1 MTAFRPDN
9 GPPSR
14 PAGEIDDPGHSRPAG
29 GGEPSGTRPEPGVL
43 PSALRTALGPVAVL
57 AALLVAVLGVLYAGH
72 DSPGRLDGW
81 FRPERDGVAPP
92 WRYAA
97 LAVDF
102 LAEPAGAAVLLSA
115 AVAGCLVRR
124 RPRAAVFLVV
134 GAVLTVGVT
143 KVLKPLVGRTIHD
156 GFLSYPSGHT
166 GFLTAFAVM
175 AALLVAGRLGLRRT
189 PGVLLVLASALV
201 AGAVMGWAQV
211 ALGAH
216 YPTDVLGGWGT
227 ALAVVPVTAWL
238 VDRTAARW
246 CRGG

>member
-14 PAGEIDDPGHSRPAG
+14 TAGEIDDPGRRRPPG

-43 PSALRTALGPVAVL
+43 PSALRPALGPVAVL

-72 DSPGRLDGW
+72 DSPGPLDGW

-175 AALLVAGRLGLRRT
+175 VALLVAGRLGLRRT

-238 VDRTAARW
+238 VDRTAAR
-246 CRGG
+246 CRRD

>member
-9 GPPSR
+9 GSRSR
-14 PAGEIDDPGHSRPAG
+14 PAGEIHDPGRRGAAG
-29 GGEPSGTRPEPGVL
+29 DEAPSGARPEPAVL
-43 PSALRTALGPVAVL
+43 PSALRTALLPVAVL
-57 AALLVAVLGVLYAGH
+57 AALLVAVLGALYAGH

-166 GFLTAFAVM
+166 AFLTAFAVM

-189 PGVLLVLASALV
+189 PGTLLVLASALA

-227 ALAVVPVTAWL
+227 ALVVVPVTAWL
-238 VDRTAARW
+238 VDRTAAPGR
-246 CRGG
+246 RRD